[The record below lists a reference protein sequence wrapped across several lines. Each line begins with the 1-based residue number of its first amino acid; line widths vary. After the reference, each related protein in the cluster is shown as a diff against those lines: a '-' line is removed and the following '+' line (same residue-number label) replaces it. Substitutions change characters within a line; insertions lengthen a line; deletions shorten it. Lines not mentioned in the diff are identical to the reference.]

1 LKGLI
6 VLWRKTD
13 KERLIGLLEWF
24 LSHDWEF
31 RKSDYENLKVLNTL
45 LLRFDIEPVWVNFS
59 IWDCFYLKEA
69 ERERLLEA
77 YKKLKGEQ

>member
-1 LKGLI
+1 MF
-6 VLWRKTD
+6 WRKTD

-59 IWDCFYLKEA
+59 LYDYFYLKQE
-69 ERERLLEA
+69 ERKRLLEA
-77 YKKLKGEQ
+77 YKKLKDEQ

>member
-1 LKGLI
+1 MFWK
-6 VLWRKTD
+6 KTD

-59 IWDCFYLKEA
+59 IWDCFYLKEV

>member
-1 LKGLI
+1 MF
-6 VLWRKTD
+6 WRKTD

-24 LSHDWEF
+24 LSHDLEF

-59 IWDCFYLKEA
+59 IWDCFYLKEV

-77 YKKLKGEQ
+77 YKKLKDEQ

>member
-1 LKGLI
+1 MF
-6 VLWRKTD
+6 WRKTD

-59 IWDCFYLKEA
+59 IYDLFYLKSA
-69 ERERLLEA
+69 ERERLLET
-77 YKKLKGEQ
+77 YKKLKDEQ

>member
-1 LKGLI
+1 M
-6 VLWRKTD
+6 LWRKTD
-13 KERLIGLLEWF
+13 NERLIGLLEWF

>member
-1 LKGLI
+1 MF
-6 VLWRKTD
+6 WRKTD

-31 RKSDYENLKVLNTL
+31 NSIDYRKLRNLNTL

>member
-1 LKGLI
+1 MF
-6 VLWRKTD
+6 WRKTD

-59 IWDCFYLKEA
+59 LYNYFYLKQE
-69 ERERLLEA
+69 ERKRLLEA
-77 YKKLKGEQ
+77 YKKLKDEQ